1 MPLKSTDHLW
11 LRSLAS
17 QSVGFH
23 WKYGS
28 RHETQETSGL
38 THFLTNLRFRGGE
51 KQTRADIE
59 KGIQSVGGNIYQEI
73 DRERNSLYVTCLK
86 GDVDKVVSTVGSL
99 INNATF
105 QDNQLEAE
113 REIIYRNIIEQHRDM
128 MELTLENIHFTS
140 YRDHQMGQPSL
151 GVREN
156 AATLSLDSIK
166 DFISKHH
173 TGGNLVVTATGDVN
187 HSQLV
192 DATTKSFGGL
202 QKTSTE
208 LPNSHQPQ
216 YTSSLMFM
224 ADDEMSNLNVAAF
237 MKAPAYSH
245 PDSVMMRIL
254 VELMGEYRADKH
266 TAINLNDAALQYNS
280 WHTKLGDMTDIAM
293 ANTMYFGYSDTGLL
307 GTYLLGNEV
316 LGSAMIF
323 AGQNHLTRFASGVS

>member
-1 MPLKSTDHLW
+1 M
-11 LRSLAS
+11 
-17 QSVGFH
+17 
-23 WKYGS
+23 
-28 RHETQETSGL
+28 
-38 THFLTNLRFRGGE
+38 RFRGGE
-51 KQTRADIE
+51 NQTREQIE
-59 KGIQSVGGNIYQEI
+59 KGIQAVGGNIYQEI

-86 GDVDKVVSTVGSL
+86 GDVDMVVGIVGGL
-99 INNATF
+99 ISNTTF
-105 QDNQLEAE
+105 QENQLEAE
-113 REIIYRNIIEQHRDM
+113 REIIYRNIVEQHRDM

-140 YRDHQMGQPSL
+140 YRDHQLGQPSL

-156 AATLSLDSIK
+156 AATLSIDQIK
-166 DFISKHH
+166 KFISEHH
-173 TGGNLVVTATGDVN
+173 TGGNLVITATGDVN

-192 DATTKSFGGL
+192 EASSKSFGGL
-202 QKTSTE
+202 QKTSNE
-208 LPNSHQPQ
+208 LPNTHQAL

-245 PDSVMMRIL
+245 PDSIMMRIL

-293 ANTMYFGYSDTGLL
+293 TNTMYFGYSDTGLL

-323 AGQNHLTRFASGVS
+323 AGQNHLTRLASGVI